1 MRRTQEDTVNQETLL
16 IQQAEGWRFGPFV
29 LWESPRRLERSG
41 APVRLGTR
49 SIELLLELIKGRNE
63 HLTKEQLLE
72 RVWAGADVD
81 EVSVRVHMSTLRKA
95 LGPPG
100 DHEGC
105 HEWIS
110 TAPMR
115 GYRFIGKVERATSPW
130 PGGPSLSGRSAEHP
144 DHVPCFRP
152 SRLPSPIS
160 RLIGRET
167 EIRQLHERLLQRRLV
182 TVAGPGGIGKTCVAV
197 HVARLVQQETGSEV
211 TFVDLAPL
219 VSADHLLSAVAQ
231 AVGLPGDGSNSS
243 IAIARGLSGRSL
255 LLLVDNCE
263 HVVTAVAR
271 LVEELLVLLPELK
284 VLATSRERLRVQGEH
299 VVRLPP
305 LSLQA
310 GPVYNI
316 RQAMRSAAVELLIDL
331 STAAGAPDF
340 EDAEAELLTR
350 LCRNVDGIPLAIQLI
365 AARLPVQS
373 ARSLAEDLD
382 GHLQIYSMG
391 NRSEQKRHRT
401 LAATLDWSTALLTT
415 AELRLFCRPVGLSG
429 RFDAESALA
438 IVDGELDADIALDAL
453 ASLVDKSLVA
463 FDHSHGSAA
472 YRLLDT
478 TRGYAQKKL
487 TEGGAW
493 GLVCARHAHWMLSV
507 MRAANVE
514 LTDVD
519 MATWIDRYAHRIDD
533 VRFALDSNL
542 EARGEL
548 TVASGPLWIYMS
560 QLAEFRTRARAA
572 LEHASAQIPR
582 DEAMMARLQIALSNA
597 IAYTDGATSECVEA
611 CEQALVNS
619 VKTATLE
626 VELESR
632 WRLVTLNMVLGNYA
646 RSLWHAERLDVTAKA
661 SGDPIGKYMAARMM
675 AYANHFCGNFRVS
688 RAHVV
693 AAASLGY
700 IDRLNPALML
710 QSDPRTT
717 PLCSLGRTLWIMGE
731 EDKAMEAA
739 TRVVEYAEDFGQVL
753 GLIFALYWAC
763 PVAVW
768 AGRHDVGRRWIE
780 RMREVS
786 QRRGLDYWHK
796 WVIWFDYGLR
806 VRMGEDRERVHQ
818 EVVTMLPRLDTRTR
832 DVLVTFCED
841 WFDDEMLVRVERGEG
856 QWCAAEVW
864 RAAGVRRQRDGDR
877 AGAERLFRMAVDK
890 ARAQCAVA
898 WQRRAEASL
907 VALGAQP

>member
-305 LSLQA
+305 VVAGGPRLQHTTGNALRGCRVVDRPVNGSRRARLRGCGSRASYTPVQECGRNPARDTAHCGSPSRPVGSFARRGPGRPPADLLDGKSLGA
-310 GPVYNI
+310 
-316 RQAMRSAAVELLIDL
+316 E
-331 STAAGAPDF
+331 TAPDASR
-340 EDAEAELLTR
+340 DAGLEH
-350 LCRNVDGIPLAIQLI
+350 C
-365 AARLPVQS
+365 AAHDSGASAVLP
-373 ARSLAEDLD
+373 
-382 GHLQIYSMG
+382 
-391 NRSEQKRHRT
+391 
-401 LAATLDWSTALLTT
+401 
-415 AELRLFCRPVGLSG
+415 PVGLSG
-429 RFDAESALA
+429 
-438 IVDGELDADIALDAL
+438 
-453 ASLVDKSLVA
+453 SL
-463 FDHSHGSAA
+463 
-472 YRLLDT
+472 
-478 TRGYAQKKL
+478 
-487 TEGGAW
+487 
-493 GLVCARHAHWMLSV
+493 
-507 MRAANVE
+507 
-514 LTDVD
+514 
-519 MATWIDRYAHRIDD
+519 
-533 VRFALDSNL
+533 
-542 EARGEL
+542 
-548 TVASGPLWIYMS
+548 
-560 QLAEFRTRARAA
+560 
-572 LEHASAQIPR
+572 
-582 DEAMMARLQIALSNA
+582 
-597 IAYTDGATSECVEA
+597 
-611 CEQALVNS
+611 
-619 VKTATLE
+619 
-626 VELESR
+626 
-632 WRLVTLNMVLGNYA
+632 
-646 RSLWHAERLDVTAKA
+646 
-661 SGDPIGKYMAARMM
+661 
-675 AYANHFCGNFRVS
+675 
-688 RAHVV
+688 
-693 AAASLGY
+693 
-700 IDRLNPALML
+700 
-710 QSDPRTT
+710 
-717 PLCSLGRTLWIMGE
+717 
-731 EDKAMEAA
+731 
-739 TRVVEYAEDFGQVL
+739 
-753 GLIFALYWAC
+753 
-763 PVAVW
+763 
-768 AGRHDVGRRWIE
+768 RR
-780 RMREVS
+780 
-786 QRRGLDYWHK
+786 
-796 WVIWFDYGLR
+796 
-806 VRMGEDRERVHQ
+806 
-818 EVVTMLPRLDTRTR
+818 
-832 DVLVTFCED
+832 
-841 WFDDEMLVRVERGEG
+841 
-856 QWCAAEVW
+856 
-864 RAAGVRRQRDGDR
+864 
-877 AGAERLFRMAVDK
+877 
-890 ARAQCAVA
+890 
-898 WQRRAEASL
+898 
-907 VALGAQP
+907 